1 MKKIYVMKSGD
12 AYKIGVSIEPE
23 TRLKNLKI
31 GNPYLKLVYQSQ
43 ELSNGYAVEALIHKK
58 ISSHKISNEW
68 FTGIGKN
75 EIVHI
80 VDEIVSSKGNT
91 KNKNIDK
98 NANVNPT
105 IIYLT
110 SNGKHI
116 SIEEYANQI
125 EKEIKDMQIE
135 NAEIEKFAYSLKGY
149 YVPNVFTEAI
159 LTSIFKTNSI
169 TEIQEMLG
177 VTISGNI
184 YSLFP
189 EDIESEIRRLE
200 RLSVLLINNY
210 VNINEIIRIIRQ
222 GDVNAGNIK
231 KPDIQDI
238 RTLE

>member
-23 TRLKNLKI
+23 SRLKNLKI

-43 ELSNGYAVEALIHKK
+43 NLSNGYAVEALIHKK

-68 FTGIGKN
+68 FAGIDEN
-75 EIVHI
+75 EIVRI
-80 VDEIVSSKGNT
+80 VDEIVSSEGKT
-91 KNKNIDK
+91 ENKNIDK
-98 NANVNPT
+98 NSSANPT
-105 IIYLT
+105 IIYFV
-110 SNGKHI
+110 SNGKRI

-135 NAEIEKFAYSLKGY
+135 NAEIDKFAYSLKGY
-149 YVPNVFTEAI
+149 YVPNVFTDTI
-159 LTSIFKTNSI
+159 LMSVFKTNSI

-177 VTISGNI
+177 ITISGNI

-189 EDIESEIRRLE
+189 EDIESEVRRLE

-210 VNINEIIRIIRQ
+210 VNMNEIIRIIRQ
-222 GDVNAGNIK
+222 GD
-231 KPDIQDI
+231 
-238 RTLE
+238 

>member
-23 TRLKNLKI
+23 ARLKNLKI

-43 ELSNGYAVEALIHKK
+43 NLSNGYAVEALIHKK

-68 FTGIGKN
+68 FAGIDEN
-75 EIVHI
+75 EIVRI
-80 VDEIVSSKGNT
+80 VDEIVSSEGKT
-91 KNKNIDK
+91 ENKNIDK
-98 NANVNPT
+98 NSSANPT
-105 IIYLT
+105 IIYFV
-110 SNGKHI
+110 SNGKRI

-135 NAEIEKFAYSLKGY
+135 NAEIDKFAYSLKGY
-149 YVPNVFTEAI
+149 YVPNVFTDTI
-159 LTSIFKTNSI
+159 LMSVFKTNSI

-177 VTISGNI
+177 ITISGNI

-189 EDIESEIRRLE
+189 EDIESEVRRLE

-210 VNINEIIRIIRQ
+210 VNMNEIIRIIRQ
-222 GDVNAGNIK
+222 GD
-231 KPDIQDI
+231 
-238 RTLE
+238 

>member
-1 MKKIYVMKSGD
+1 M
-12 AYKIGVSIEPE
+12 SIEPE

-98 NANVNPT
+98 NTNVNPT

-125 EKEIKDMQIE
+125 RKRNQRHANRKRRDREIC
-135 NAEIEKFAYSLKGY
+135 
-149 YVPNVFTEAI
+149 
-159 LTSIFKTNSI
+159 
-169 TEIQEMLG
+169 
-177 VTISGNI
+177 
-184 YSLFP
+184 LFF
-189 EDIESEIRRLE
+189 ERVLCSQCFHGSDID
-200 RLSVLLINNY
+200 
-210 VNINEIIRIIRQ
+210 VNI
-222 GDVNAGNIK
+222 
-231 KPDIQDI
+231 
-238 RTLE
+238 